1 MLECVISR
9 KLQSSFIEK
18 PYFSMMFS
26 YKFAIYYHSTY
37 GGLLLTL
44 LSSHRC
50 HHIRYKNQLE
60 TLSYD
65 AQFNIQNVFRIVAK
79 FHFDY

>member
-1 MLECVISR
+1 MLECVISQ
-9 KLQSSFIEK
+9 KSQSNFIEK
-18 PYFSMMFS
+18 SYFSMMLS
-26 YKFAIYYHSTY
+26 YKFAIYYQSTY
-37 GGLLLTL
+37 GGLLLTF

-50 HHIRYKNQLE
+50 HHIRCKTQLE
-60 TLSYD
+60 TLSHD